1 MILTLLSSGGKNCW
15 EGNEQA
21 NKMLKNSIKK
31 KKSHLEL
38 GQHIIE
44 PKRRSIMPNNSVQLL
59 ICKPNLYLGHKKN
72 ALATTASC

>member
-31 KKSHLEL
+31 KITLRT
-38 GQHIIE
+38 GTAYY
-44 PKRRSIMPNNSVQLL
+44 RA
-59 ICKPNLYLGHKKN
+59 KKEKYY
-72 ALATTASC
+72 AK